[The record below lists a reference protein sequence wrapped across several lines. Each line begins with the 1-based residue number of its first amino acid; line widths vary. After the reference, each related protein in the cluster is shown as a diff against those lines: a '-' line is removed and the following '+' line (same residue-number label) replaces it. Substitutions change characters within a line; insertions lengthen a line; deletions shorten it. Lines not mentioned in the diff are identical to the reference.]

1 MENFKT
7 LLKETTK
14 AVNRAN
20 SIRTEDNKAEAL
32 LYLEEMM
39 VAIEAIEVKS
49 PEEIARE
56 KLTKLTK
63 AELVA
68 LLLEEEPKPKTPKVT
83 KPKATKP
90 KAKKTSKKKSKKR
103 KKKAVHDN
111 GRLAR
116 KARVTRNSNQ
126 RLDDLATKQSLDK
139 LFDNA
144 MALRY

>member
-1 MENFKT
+1 MTKFEIT
-7 LLKETTK
+7 PELLKEAKK
-14 AVNRAN
+14 AVNSAKY
-20 SIRTEDNKAEAL
+20 SATAERKKEAVDL
-32 LYLEEMM
+32 LMKLAIAVQNLEE
-39 VAIEAIEVKS
+39 IEA
-49 PEEIARE
+49 P
-56 KLTKLTK
+56 
-63 AELVA
+63 
-68 LLLEEEPKPKTPKVT
+68 
-83 KPKATKP
+83 KP
-90 KAKKTSKKKSKKR
+90 KAKKPKAKKAKSSK